1 MATKK
6 RGSDE
11 GGSGS
16 ENKGR
21 VPRAP
26 EETRQ
31 FDEGPYGDT
40 AMDRDIEELE
50 KEGLMAGDTPGSDR
64 HRERI
69 ASNPDNEEELAE
81 ETLESSAEEAEDEAG
96 HRGGRRE

>member
-1 MATKK
+1 MAMKK

-11 GGSGS
+11 GGSGA

-21 VPRAP
+21 VPTIPDEA
-26 EETRQ
+26 RQ
-31 FDEGPYGDT
+31 FEGPYGDT
-40 AMDRDIEELE
+40 EIDRDLEELE
-50 KEGLMAGDTPGSDR
+50 REGLMAGDTDASDR

-81 ETLESSAEEAEDEAG
+81 ESLSSGAEESEEEAG
-96 HRGGRRE
+96 HRRGRRG

>member
-21 VPRAP
+21 TPSVP
-26 EETRQ
+26 EESRR
-31 FDEGPYGDT
+31 FEGPYGDT
-40 AMDRDIEELE
+40 EMDRDLEELE
-50 KEGLMAGDTPGSDR
+50 KEGLMAGDTPESDR

-81 ETLESSAEEAEDEAG
+81 ETLESSAEDAEDEAG
-96 HRGGRRE
+96 HRGGRRG

>member
-11 GGSGS
+11 GGSGA
-16 ENKGR
+16 ERKGR
-21 VPRAP
+21 VPTIP
-26 EETRQ
+26 DETRQ
-31 FDEGPYGDT
+31 FEGPYGDT
-40 AMDRDIEELE
+40 EIDRDLEELE
-50 KEGLMAGDTPGSDR
+50 KEGLMAGDTDASDR

-81 ETLESSAEEAEDEAG
+81 ESLSSGAEESEEEAG
-96 HRGGRRE
+96 HGRGRRG

>member
-6 RGSDE
+6 RSDE
-11 GGSGS
+11 GGSSS
-16 ENKGR
+16 ESKGR
-21 VPRAP
+21 IARGPEQVP
-26 EETRQ
+26 T
-31 FDEGPYGDT
+31 EGPYGDT
-40 AMDRDIEELE
+40 EIDRDLEKLE
-50 KEGLMAGDTPGSDR
+50 KEGLMAGDPDSDR
-64 HRERI
+64 RRERI

>member
-1 MATKK
+1 MTK
-6 RGSDE
+6 RRRSDE

-21 VPRAP
+21 VP
-26 EETRQ
+26 EETRR
-31 FDEGPYGDT
+31 FEGPYGDT
-40 AMDRDIEELE
+40 EIDRDIEELE

-81 ETLESSAEEAEDEAG
+81 ETLESSSEDAEDEAG
-96 HRGGRRE
+96 HRGGRRG

>member
-6 RGSDE
+6 RGSDV

-16 ENKGR
+16 ENKGP

-26 EETRQ
+26 HQ
-31 FDEGPYGDT
+31 FEAPYADT
-40 AMDRDIEELE
+40 EMDRDIEELE
-50 KEGLMAGDTPGSDR
+50 KEGLMAGDTAASDR

-81 ETLESSAEEAEDEAG
+81 ETLESSSEEAEEEAG
-96 HRGGRRE
+96 HGGGRRG